1 MVLERSFTMIE
12 TIYVQE
18 LAFSDKERAFEVAKL
33 LLEEDYTVTMSKKEE
48 LIIINFSVTLPSI
61 YRSK

>member
-1 MVLERSFTMIE
+1 MIE

-18 LAFSDKERAFEVAKL
+18 LAFSDKERAFEAANF
-33 LLEEDYTVTMSKKEE
+33 LLEEGYTVTMSKKEE

-61 YRSK
+61 YRSE

>member
-1 MVLERSFTMIE
+1 MKENIC
-12 TIYVQE
+12 VQE

-33 LLEEDYTVTMSKKEE
+33 LLEEDYAVTMSKKEE

-61 YRSK
+61 YRSKWKKS

>member
-1 MVLERSFTMIE
+1 MIE

-33 LLEEDYTVTMSKKEE
+33 LLEEDYAVTMSKKEE

-61 YRSK
+61 YRSE